1 MNSKGVRRLAIT
13 SAGLSALTK
22 NAATYKIRDIGAGT
36 PEGFLDGST
45 LRAFRPEPLPGAVIR
60 PLFMT
65 FGDRLE
71 AFIKANS
78 SPSRVVF
85 DAFHAKEV
93 VAFHAAVSAGGVW
106 SAGRDGDLP
115 DGSSYNVY
123 AKVLNLIHTHWCH
136 RKAPG
141 FPKGRHPLGGPI
153 DQCLHVPIDSRV
165 AMGVKPLII
174 AGDLP
179 PIPAPMFSPRAR
191 KMSAWIAMTSIRTK
205 ANYDAFVSYF
215 RDVSDSI
222 GLTAVEAFEGFW

>member
-1 MNSKGVRRLAIT
+1 MARGGDAMAPTR
-13 SAGLSALTK
+13 AGATALRA
-22 NAATYKIRDIGAGT
+22 NAARYKARTIGTGT
-36 PEGFLDGST
+36 PTGFIGGDT
-45 LRAFRPEPLPGAVIR
+45 LRAFRPKPLPGSVIR
-60 PLFMT
+60 PLFTT

-71 AFIKANS
+71 AFIKANP
-78 SPSRVVF
+78 SPSRVAF
-85 DAFHAKEV
+85 DAFHAEEV
-93 VAFHAAVSAGGVW
+93 LEFHAAVTSGGVW

-136 RKAPG
+136 RRAPG
-141 FPKGRHPLGGPI
+141 FPKGRHPIGGPI

-174 AGDLP
+174 EGDLP
-179 PIPAPMFSPRAR
+179 RIAAPMFSPRAR

-205 ANYDAFVSYF
+205 ADYDAFASYF

>member
-1 MNSKGVRRLAIT
+1 MAIT
-13 SAGLSALTK
+13 SVGRTALIK
-22 NAATYKIRDIGAGT
+22 NAAEYKMRDIGAGT
-36 PEGFLDGST
+36 PQGFIDGST
-45 LRAFRPEPLPGAVIR
+45 LRAFRPKPFPGAVIR
-60 PLFMT
+60 PLFTT

-71 AFIKANS
+71 AFIKANP
-78 SPSRVVF
+78 SPSRVTF
-85 DAFHAKEV
+85 DVFHAKEV
-93 VAFHAAVSAGGVW
+93 LAFHAEVTARGVW

-136 RKAPG
+136 RRAPG
-141 FPKGRHPLGGPI
+141 FPNGRHPIGGPI

-179 PIPAPMFSPRAR
+179 RIAAPMFSPRAPE
-191 KMSAWIAMTSIRTK
+191 MSAWIAMTSIRTK
-205 ANYDAFVSYF
+205 ADYDAFMSYF
-215 RDVSDSI
+215 RDISDSI